1 MELLKSLE
9 SLADTFG
16 IEQKEQESVFG
27 KDKDKKKDKDKDKD
41 KDEYEN
47 QGFLA
52 GLIALAVQSGGL
64 ANMME
69 KMGNMFNHSEI
80 QKIQEVQKKA
90 QDEIAKIDPTNE
102 HATKKTNEPTN
113 ELTM

>member
-1 MELLKSLE
+1 MDLLKSLE
-9 SLADTFG
+9 QLADAIG
-16 IEQKEQESVFG
+16 IEQEEEKSVFG
-27 KDKDKKKDKDKDKD
+27 KDKKNKDKDKD

-64 ANMME
+64 VQMME
-69 KMGNMFNHSEI
+69 KMGNMFDHSEI
-80 QKIQEVQKKA
+80 QKVQEVQKKA
-90 QDEIAKIDPTNE
+90 QDEISKIDPTHE
-102 HATKKTNEPTN
+102 LATKTNETKPN